1 MDLDFEDFIE
11 RRVRTIMKEFFK
23 RTLIKKGFIFSI
35 LCLIYFDHSR
45 VAIFN
50 IDFSFVSNKLCF
62 SRYV

>member
-11 RRVRTIMKEFFK
+11 RRVRTIVKEFFK

-50 IDFSFVSNKLCF
+50 IDFSFV
-62 SRYV
+62 